1 MPSVKI
7 PRKSSDT
14 DMTPFVDVAFLIL
27 SFFMLATKFKPPE
40 PVEIKT
46 PNSVSTK
53 PLPENDAILVVLD
66 SAGRVYFSILAEK
79 DPTIKYNV
87 IKNMND
93 TRNLGL
99 TEAEMKNFVRTP
111 AVGVPFGNLK
121 QLLGLPQEEQNKIK
135 QAGIPIKDS
144 ASNEL
149 YYWIRDAVS
158 AFASSASATHKL
170 NYLVK
175 GDNNAKYPQF
185 KEILNAFKRND
196 IYKFQLVTAA
206 EDAPEGTELYKER
219 KAQGAGPAVKK

>member
-66 SAGRVYFSILAEK
+66 SSGRVYFSMLAEK
-79 DPTIKYNV
+79 DPTLKYTV

-99 TEAEMKNFVRTP
+99 SDAEMKNFVKTSAIGEP
-111 AVGVPFGNLK
+111 ISKLK
-121 QLLGLPQEEQNKIK
+121 QLLSIPAEEQAKIK
-135 QAGIPIKDS
+135 QDGIPIKDS

-149 YYWIRDAVS
+149 FYWIRDAVS
-158 AFASSASATHKL
+158 AFSGRKI
-170 NYLVK
+170 NYLIK

-219 KAQGAGPAVKK
+219 KAQGVVPGAKK

>member
-1 MPSVKI
+1 MPSVKM
-7 PRKSSDT
+7 PRKSTAT

-40 PVEIKT
+40 PVEITT

-53 PLPENDAILVVLD
+53 ALPENDAILVTLD
-66 SAGRVYFSILAEK
+66 SAGRVYFTMQAEK
-79 DPTIKYNV
+79 DPMLKYTV

-93 TRNLGL
+93 TRQLGL
-99 TEAEMKNFVRTP
+99 TEAEMKNFVKTTS
-111 AVGVPFGNLK
+111 VGVPFSQLK
-121 QLLGLPQEEQNKIK
+121 QLLAIPAEDQRNVK

-149 YYWIRDAVS
+149 TYWIRDAVS
-158 AFASSASATHKL
+158 AFAGKKI

-185 KEILNAFKRND
+185 KEILNSFKRND
-196 IYKFQLVTAA
+196 IYKFQLVTAV
-206 EDAPEGTELYKER
+206 EDVPAGTELYKER
-219 KAQGAGPAVKK
+219 ATQGTKK